1 MQTTNNDNSLEQDK
15 LRPHIYD
22 GIQEYDKRLPNW
34 WLMTLYG
41 TMIFSLGYWIY
52 YEYPVHKS
60 SGARVT
66 GEIAQIAVNAAKH
79 STADLTDAQLWA
91 MSRDPQ
97 VVAAGR
103 NTFNTTCASCHKPDL
118 SGNIGPNLKVNIWL
132 HGGLPHEVV
141 HTITTGV
148 PIKGMP
154 TWGPILGKAKINEV
168 ASYVMSYHSPG
179 DKIIISTTGKK

>member
-1 MQTTNNDNSLEQDK
+1 MHTINKNNPPEDV
-15 LRPHIYD
+15 LRDHIYD

-41 TMIFSLGYWIY
+41 SIIFALGYWIWFQWPKPSSSSQRLKK
-52 YEYPVHKS
+52 EMTQIAINASKS
-60 SGARVT
+60 ST
-66 GEIAQIAVNAAKH
+66 AV
-79 STADLTDAQLWA
+79 LTDEQLWT

-97 VVAAGR
+97 VLSAGR
-103 NTFNTTCASCHKPDL
+103 NTFETTCASCHKADL

-141 HTITTGV
+141 NTITTGV
-148 PIKGMP
+148 PVKGMP
-154 TWGPILGKAKINEV
+154 TWGPILGKARISEV
-168 ASYVMSYHSPG
+168 AAYVMSYHQPG